1 MNQNKS
7 KEFNNKEQAYE
18 YKQAKY
24 PNKHAW
30 IYSIVYRNN
39 WYSQAVW
46 YVSTKVN
53 EDIKARCAFH
63 NVSTQKYRLSFEHN
77 QVTELP
83 KGMEV
88 NIYENVRQKIRA

>member
-1 MNQNKS
+1 MNKNKS
-7 KEFNNKEQAYE
+7 NEFNNIESAYE

-30 IYSIVYRNN
+30 IYPIKYRNN
-39 WYSQAVW
+39 WYSETVW
-46 YVSTKVN
+46 YVTTKIN
-53 EDIKARCAFH
+53 DDIKARCAFY
-63 NVSTQKYRLSFEHN
+63 NVSVAKYRKSFEHK

-83 KGMEV
+83 KGNEV